1 VDVILDGDFDTLTF
15 RISGMNGNLAG
26 RAIHV
31 NLDALQILSVRVGGL
46 HRFDFH
52 FVAVPAFY
60 LHGAI
65 HVFEQK
71 TSARRQWIAVFEG
84 LAIRNRTETR
94 RCKSGDARKQ
104 QNSAACSFEKPQ
116 SLRPEPSFP
125 HFLVHGT
132 PPRLHS
138 HQLT

>member
-1 VDVILDGDFDTLTF
+1 
-15 RISGMNGNLAG
+15 MNGNLAG

-31 NLDALQILSVRVGGL
+31 DLDALQILAVRVRSL
-46 HRFDFH
+46 HCFHFH
-52 FVAVPAFY
+52 FVAIPAFY
-60 LHGAI
+60 LHRAI

-84 LAIRNRTETR
+84 LAIRNRTEAR
-94 RCKSGDARKQ
+94 RRKNGDAYKQ
-104 QNSAACSFEKPQ
+104 QNNAACGFEKPQ
-116 SLRPEPSFP
+116 RLRPEPSFP